1 MQLKHILFSFFQKK
15 KKNGTWIHYLVA
27 ANVKVAIA
35 STKGLRVLLLV
46 FVILIG
52 GRRCCPG
59 TLGMAIFSSLHEKER
74 HNSFWVRFSTRIGGR
89 TKHRLE
95 RKQTVGKIHVGTFDE
110 CLDLPLLSTPDLSLL
125 CFLSTNAS
133 KTEGRSLIMLNKHF
147 LRDKKEQIIESE
159 TASIQWKQ
167 KHFLL
172 SQPDKREDVCYRSPW
187 MRTKGIPYSCYVVWP
202 ILISI
207 K

>member
-27 ANVKVAIA
+27 ANVKVAAA

-46 FVILIG
+46 FVILLG

-74 HNSFWVRFSTRIGGR
+74 HNSFWVRFSTWIGGR

-110 CLDLPLLSTPDLSLL
+110 CLDLLL
-125 CFLSTNAS
+125 
-133 KTEGRSLIMLNKHF
+133 
-147 LRDKKEQIIESE
+147 
-159 TASIQWKQ
+159 
-167 KHFLL
+167 
-172 SQPDKREDVCYRSPW
+172 
-187 MRTKGIPYSCYVVWP
+187 RTKGIPVGRFGGRTNPRP
-202 ILISI
+202 IFIVFPVHECF
-207 K
+207 

>member
-27 ANVKVAIA
+27 ANVKVAAA
-35 STKGLRVLLLV
+35 SAKGLCVLLLV
-46 FVILIG
+46 FVILLG

-74 HNSFWVRFSTRIGGR
+74 HNSFWVRFSTWIGGR

-110 CLDLPLLSTPDLSLL
+110 CLDLPLLSTPDLSLP
-125 CFLSTNAS
+125 CFLSANAS

-147 LRDKKEQIIESE
+147 LRDKKRTNNRIRDCINSVKTKTFPSLATRQARRCMLSE
-159 TASIQWKQ
+159 P
-167 KHFLL
+167 L
-172 SQPDKREDVCYRSPW
+172 DENGR
-187 MRTKGIPYSCYVVWP
+187 YS
-202 ILISI
+202 
-207 K
+207 